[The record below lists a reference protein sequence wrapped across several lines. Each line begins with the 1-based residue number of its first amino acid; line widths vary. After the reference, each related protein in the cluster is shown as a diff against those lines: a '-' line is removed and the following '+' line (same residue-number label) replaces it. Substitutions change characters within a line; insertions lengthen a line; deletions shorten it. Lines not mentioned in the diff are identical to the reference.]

1 MSGEPARP
9 GPGVLPGAAKGANH
23 RPARD
28 GASSGRYDTRD
39 MPETPSSPTGETLP
53 LHALGPPGET
63 GATLPDRA
71 APGGGE
77 AVEATPLPTAIA
89 HYKVVRSLGEGGMGR
104 VLKCLDTTLGR
115 YVALKILAPR
125 LSRDQNFIA
134 RFQREARAVAK
145 LRHPNIVQVYS
156 IAEEAGLHYFTME
169 YVEGEGLD
177 RLLERRGKLPEGEA
191 IRTACDVAKALAAAH
206 AQGILHRD
214 VKPGNVLLD
223 STGRVMLS
231 DFGLAKVSFEQ
242 SFKVSAGALEQG
254 AATSGL
260 GQTDPGRIM
269 GTPFYMAP
277 EVILGRDPT
286 PAADVY
292 AVGVMLY
299 EMLTGAVPFRG
310 STVTEV
316 FKAHVETLPAPIAD
330 TVPGVTL
337 ETARVVYRTLEKD
350 PGSRYADA
358 AALAKDLEALLDRER
373 LSRERA
379 ERARLGAEMAA
390 ALAAMRPAA
399 RRGLSWGR
407 AAGLG
412 ILLAFCLG
420 GAVAVMRAIENA
432 TPARASLGSSATDR
446 SFLPGEGAR
455 ACGMV
460 LGEPEEGATDVR
472 FELLG
477 LLDGQSIQRALRV
490 SLEEWARFGGEAPKA
505 DEWWAAEGTVAGSGG
520 APAETARW
528 LAVRPRGLWKPNPV
542 RPMKVVAAP
551 GAPGGEQGDPLQ
563 DFVPDL
569 IGRRVYVEGMIAGR
583 ADDPA
588 TGEVRLLVSDG
599 KLSVEV
605 KLREPV
611 ARSVGWDMRIG
622 EPVRAQGTLEE
633 IEGGSG
639 SPVSPLWAVRV
650 AAQGD
655 CVRLK
660 LG

>member
-1 MSGEPARP
+1 
-9 GPGVLPGAAKGANH
+9 
-23 RPARD
+23 
-28 GASSGRYDTRD
+28 
-39 MPETPSSPTGETLP
+39 MPETPSSRTGEPLP
-53 LHALGPPGET
+53 LDAHGALGPLGET
-63 GATLPDRA
+63 RATLPDSA
-71 APGGGE
+71 AGGPGGTAAE
-77 AVEATPLPTAIA
+77 ETTPIPIAIA

-125 LSRDQNFIA
+125 LSRDANFIA

-177 RLLERRGKLPEGEA
+177 RLLERRGRLPEGEA
-191 IRTACDVAKALAAAH
+191 VRIACDVAKALAAAH
-206 AQGILHRD
+206 QQGILHRD

-242 SFKVSAGALEQG
+242 SFKVSAGAIEKG

-299 EMLTGAVPFRG
+299 EMLTGSVPFRG
-310 STVTEV
+310 STPTEV
-316 FKAHVETLPAPIAD
+316 FKAHVDSLPAPIAE

-337 ETARVVYRTLEKD
+337 DTARVVYRALEKD
-350 PGSRYADA
+350 PGTRPGDA
-358 AALAKDLEALLDRER
+358 SALAKDLEALLDRER
-373 LSRERA
+373 LSGERA

-407 AAGLG
+407 FAVLG
-412 ILLAFCLG
+412 VLLALG
-420 GAVAVMRAIENA
+420 MGGVVAVMRAIEEA
-432 TPARASLGSSATDR
+432 TPTRPVLGSSASDR
-446 SFLPGEGAR
+446 SFLPGEAAR
-455 ACGMV
+455 AFGMV
-460 LGEPEEGATDVR
+460 VGEPEVGEADAR
-472 FELLG
+472 LALHG
-477 LLDGQSIQRALRV
+477 LLDGLPVERALRV
-490 SLEEWARFGGEAPKA
+490 PRAEWDRLAGAGSAPAA
-505 DEWWAAEGTVAGSGG
+505 DEWWCAEGTVGAEGAG
-520 APAETARW
+520 AATRPF

-542 RPMKVVAAP
+542 RLVRLVAAP
-551 GAPGGEQGDPLQ
+551 GDPSGERAAPLDAFAPEL
-563 DFVPDL
+563 V
-569 IGRRVYVEGMIAGR
+569 GRRVAVEGMIASR
-583 ADDPA
+583 ADDA
-588 TGEVRLLVSDG
+588 LAGEVRLLVSDG
-599 KLSVEV
+599 QGGVEV
-605 KLREPV
+605 RLREPD
-611 ARSVGWDMRIG
+611 ARATGWDLRIG
-622 EPVRAQGTLEE
+622 EPIQARGTLEDV
-633 IEGGSG
+633 EGGEPASATQ
-639 SPVSPLWAVRV
+639 PAYALRVSTP
-650 AAQGD
+650 GD
-655 CVRLK
+655 CARLNVR
-660 LG
+660 